1 MGEGEEE
8 GGGTDEGGGTEV
20 KRGERQAVGGGV
32 MKGEP
37 GGRDRVKG
45 RWNIIFERIG
55 GRRAKG
61 GGGGTTHW

>member
-1 MGEGEEE
+1 VGEGEEE
-8 GGGTDEGGGTEV
+8 GGGTEEGGGKEV
-20 KRGERQAVGGGV
+20 KGGRDRQWRV

-45 RWNIIFERIG
+45 RWNIIVERMG